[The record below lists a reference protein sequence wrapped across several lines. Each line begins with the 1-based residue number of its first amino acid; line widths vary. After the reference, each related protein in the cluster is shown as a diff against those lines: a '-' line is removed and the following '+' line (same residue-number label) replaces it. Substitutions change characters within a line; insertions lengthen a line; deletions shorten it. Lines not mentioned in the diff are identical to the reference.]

1 MQKKLEGKG
10 KSMLC
15 NLEPAQNCPDKTQM
29 NSTGFKKAIK
39 LIILLTTAKKG
50 VSLL

>member
-10 KSMLC
+10 ESTLC

-29 NSTGFKKAIK
+29 NSTGFKMAIK
-39 LIILLTTAKKG
+39 LILLSSTG
-50 VSLL
+50 IHD